1 MANINRLVVSFNNL
15 NVARVFGVR
24 ESTRH
29 YVGWVVLITSC
40 TPISASLS
48 SYVMNRQKNG
58 AS

>member
-1 MANINRLVVSFNNL
+1 MANINRLVVSFNM
-15 NVARVFGVR
+15 ARVFGVR